1 MSDVSPI
8 THIRTK
14 VFDCPTQEAFAKL
27 IGCQQS
33 TVSRWESGME
43 PDRAS
48 LARIREVAIE
58 RGIQWDDSLFFE
70 VPQESA
76 A

>member
-1 MSDVSPI
+1 MTIRPI

-14 VFDCPTQEAFAKL
+14 VFGCPTQEAFAKL
-27 IGCQQS
+27 IGREQS

-48 LARIREVAIE
+48 LVRIRQAALD
-58 RGIQWDDSLFFE
+58 RGLAWDDRLFFE

>member
-1 MSDVSPI
+1 MSDARPI

-14 VFDCPTQEAFAKL
+14 VLNCSTQQAFADL
-27 IGCQQS
+27 LGIPQS
-33 TVSRWESGME
+33 TVSRWENGME
-43 PDRAS
+43 PNLAS

-58 RGIQWDDSLFFE
+58 RGIAWDDRLFFE

>member
-1 MSDVSPI
+1 MNDAKPI

-14 VFDCPTQEAFAKL
+14 VFGCPTQQPFAEI
-27 IGCQQS
+27 IGVAQP
-33 TVSRWESGME
+33 TVSRWENGVAMDLASME
-43 PDRAS
+43 K
-48 LARIREVAIE
+48 IREAAQR
-58 RGIQWDDSLFFE
+58 RGIAWDDRWFFE

>member
-1 MSDVSPI
+1 MSDAKPI

-14 VFDCPTQEAFAKL
+14 VLGCSTQEAFAKL
-27 IGCQQS
+27 IGVQQS
-33 TVSRWESGME
+33 TVSRWENGME

-48 LARIREVAIE
+48 LSRIREVAIE
-58 RGIQWDDSLFFE
+58 RGVQWDDRWFFE

>member
-1 MSDVSPI
+1 MSDASPI

-14 VFDCPTQEAFAKL
+14 VFDCATQEAFAKL
-27 IGCQQS
+27 IGRQQS
-33 TVSRWESGME
+33 TVSRWENGME

-58 RGIQWDDSLFFE
+58 RGIHWDDRWFFE